1 MSFMTQEDDEREAKV
16 RQIKKEI
23 SSEEIL
29 STVLVSLEDK
39 QGEEVQCFNIAEVSS
54 VADYMVVS
62 TATSS
67 THSRVLAEVVRY
79 QCKKRKY
86 QHLNN
91 GQADDENWTI
101 LDYGSVVVHLQNR
114 EARDRYRLHDLWK
127 DGVPVNIQSHLDKF
141 PTELID

>member
-62 TATSS
+62 TVTSS

-79 QCKKRKY
+79 QCKKREY

-114 EARDRYRLHDLWK
+114 EARERYRLHDLWK

>member
-1 MSFMTQEDDEREAKV
+1 MSFMTQEVDEREAKV

-114 EARDRYRLHDLWK
+114 EARERYRLHDLWK
-127 DGVPVNIQSHLDKF
+127 DGVPVNIQSHLDEF

>member
-1 MSFMTQEDDEREAKV
+1 MTEFDAEREAKV
-16 RQIKKEI
+16 REIKENV

-29 STVLVSLEDK
+29 STVLASLDLK
-39 QGEEVQCFNIAEVSS
+39 QGEQTQCFGIGEISS

-62 TATSS
+62 TAKSS
-67 THSRVLAEVVRY
+67 THSKVLAEIVRY

-86 QHLNN
+86 QQLNN

-114 EARDRYRLHDLWK
+114 ESREKYRLHDIWK
-127 DGVPVNIQSHLDKF
+127 DGELVDIESHLQQF
-141 PTELID
+141 PTELVD

>member
-1 MSFMTQEDDEREAKV
+1 MSFMTQEVDEREAKV

-62 TATSS
+62 TVTSS

-114 EARDRYRLHDLWK
+114 EARERYRLHDLWK
-127 DGVPVNIQSHLDKF
+127 DGVPVNIQSHLDEF

>member
-62 TATSS
+62 TVTSS

-114 EARDRYRLHDLWK
+114 EARERYRLHDLWK
-127 DGVPVNIQSHLDKF
+127 DGVPVNIESHLDEF

>member
-1 MSFMTQEDDEREAKV
+1 MTQEVDEREAKV

-62 TATSS
+62 TVTSS

-114 EARDRYRLHDLWK
+114 EARERYRLHDLWK
-127 DGVPVNIQSHLDKF
+127 DGVPVNIQSHLDEF

>member
-1 MSFMTQEDDEREAKV
+1 MTQEDVEREAKV
-16 RQIKKEI
+16 RQIKNEV

-29 STVLVSLEDK
+29 STVLVSLEEK
-39 QGEEVQCFNIAEVSS
+39 QGEQVQCFNIAEVSS

-67 THSRVLAEVVRY
+67 THSRVLAEIVRY

-91 GQADDENWTI
+91 GQADDENWTV

-114 EARDRYRLHDLWK
+114 EFREKYRLHELWK
-127 DGVPVNIQSHLDKF
+127 NGMPVDIQGHLNEF
-141 PTELID
+141 PTELVD

>member
-1 MSFMTQEDDEREAKV
+1 MTQEVDEREAKV

-114 EARDRYRLHDLWK
+114 EARERYRLHDLWK
-127 DGVPVNIQSHLDKF
+127 DGVLVNIQS
-141 PTELID
+141 TS

>member
-1 MSFMTQEDDEREAKV
+1 MTQEDVEREAKV
-16 RQIKKEI
+16 RQIKNEV

-29 STVLVSLEDK
+29 STVLVSLEEK
-39 QGEEVQCFNIAEVSS
+39 QGEQVQCFNIAEVSS
-54 VADYMVVS
+54 VADYMVVG

-67 THSRVLAEVVRY
+67 THSRVLAEIVRY

-91 GQADDENWTI
+91 GQADDENWTV

-114 EARDRYRLHDLWK
+114 ESREKYRLHELWK
-127 DGVPVNIQSHLDKF
+127 NGMPVDIQEHLNEF
-141 PTELID
+141 PTKLVD

>member
-1 MSFMTQEDDEREAKV
+1 MIFMTQEDAEREAKV
-16 RQIKKEI
+16 LQIKKEV

-29 STVLVSLEDK
+29 STVLVSLEEK
-39 QGEEVQCFNIAEVSS
+39 QGEEVQCFDIGEVSS

-67 THSRVLAEVVRY
+67 THSRVLAEIIRY

-91 GQADDENWTI
+91 GQADDESWTI

-114 EARDRYRLHDLWK
+114 ESRERYRLHDLWK
-127 DGVPVNIQSHLDKF
+127 EGVLVDIESHLDKF
-141 PTELID
+141 PAELID

>member
-1 MSFMTQEDDEREAKV
+1 MTNEDAERSAKV
-16 RQIKKEI
+16 RQIKNKV

-67 THSRVLAEVVRY
+67 THSRVLAEIVRY
-79 QCKKRKY
+79 QCKKRRY

-91 GQADDENWTI
+91 GQADDENWTV

-114 EARDRYRLHDLWK
+114 ESRERYRLHDLWK
-127 DGVPVNIQSHLDKF
+127 NGMPVDIQAHLDKF
-141 PTELID
+141 PAELLD

>member
-1 MSFMTQEDDEREAKV
+1 MTQEVDEREAKV

-101 LDYGSVVVHLQNR
+101 LDYGSVVLHLQNR
-114 EARDRYRLHDLWK
+114 EARERYRLHDLWK
-127 DGVPVNIQSHLDKF
+127 DGVPVNIQSHLDEF